1 MILRHNLTKLIIWSV
16 LDFCALSSFQRNKK
30 KHIGITHAVSRNDS
44 SNKHVTPEEHVAKNM
59 WTSSSVPTWL
69 PKPDQDQAPAKLYY
83 VEKRQIARGSAL
95 PPAPARRSVAAL
107 SPDTDPARMLM
118 LAWHVSSPALI
129 GRAGF
134 GSAWLRCVRR
144 RIPAAAVVWNSAGD
158 DVALYGE
165 FSFILSSLL

>member
-1 MILRHNLTKLIIWSV
+1 V

-118 LAWHVSSPALI
+118 LAWHGMFLLLLSSAERVLEALGCGASEGASQPLLSRKILRGVVSY
-129 GRAGF
+129 GT
-134 GSAWLRCVRR
+134 VRR
-144 RIPAAAVVWNSAGD
+144 
-158 DVALYGE
+158 
-165 FSFILSSLL
+165 